1 MLSSRNRNNLSFVS
15 NGSRN
20 SSKLADKSFF
30 SDNNNFSMNQ
40 SSKDGIKSMFMQS
53 FGTAGKNII
62 SKSTDF
68 TEGYNYTVSSE
79 HIKNNNGNNL
89 DKSKNLMNDANKDN
103 LLKLKSK
110 FSSEYNSNKSMD
122 DEEKSVNLSESS
134 KNSQNKLNKLISNRI
149 KSNSF
154 MDGSIGNM
162 NTSFKIKDSRKNL

>member
-1 MLSSRNRNNLSFVS
+1 LLSSRNKNNLSFVS

-68 TEGYNYTVSSE
+68 TEG
-79 HIKNNNGNNL
+79 
-89 DKSKNLMNDANKDN
+89 SKNLMNDANKDN

-154 MDGSIGNM
+154 MDGGTLGNM